1 MITSIIRRA
10 DLRGRGRT
18 PDIKDKV
25 ILLTLIIFR
34 IVETKNPVIRTEF

>member
-18 PDIKDKV
+18 PNIKDKV
-25 ILLTLIIFR
+25 ILLTLIVFKM
-34 IVETKNPVIRTEF
+34 VETKNPAIRIEF